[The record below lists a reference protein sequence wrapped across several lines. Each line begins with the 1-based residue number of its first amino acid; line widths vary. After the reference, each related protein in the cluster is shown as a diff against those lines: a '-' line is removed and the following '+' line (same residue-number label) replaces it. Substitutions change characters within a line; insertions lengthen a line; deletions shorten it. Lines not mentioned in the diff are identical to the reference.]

1 MQKRE
6 NMFVHE
12 TEIRVLYSDTDQM
25 GYMYYGDYAK
35 YFEFAR
41 TESIRSMGLTYKELE
56 DSGVMMPVLS
66 MNTKYI
72 GPAKYD
78 DVLRIKTTI
87 KTLPGTRIHFEYE
100 VFNMEGKLI
109 NICDTT
115 LVFVDMET
123 RKPVA
128 CPSVLLTPLKS
139 FF

>member
-1 MQKRE
+1 
-6 NMFVHE
+6 MFVHE

-41 TESIRSMGLTYKELE
+41 TESIRSLGLTYKELE
-56 DSGVMMPVLS
+56 QSGVMMPVLS

-78 DVLRIKTTI
+78 DVLRIKTII
-87 KTLPGTRIHFEYE
+87 KTLPGARILFEYE
-100 VFNMEGKLI
+100 VYNMEDKLI
-109 NICDTT
+109 TICDTT

-123 RKPVA
+123 RKPVL